1 MLANPCVISETS
13 AFTSITNGLDN
24 LIFSTSIW
32 KFLMSLAGKLLPN
45 IDSRKLLLPFLT
57 LLTP

>member
-24 LIFSTSIW
+24 KFNIQYINLEIFDEFGRETSAQYR
-32 KFLMSLAGKLLPN
+32 F
-45 IDSRKLLLPFLT
+45 T
-57 LLTP
+57 